1 MQILVQK
8 ILRMREQSLRITL
21 ANVKEALGCD
31 YPTAHRAI
39 VIAQLAT
46 CNTCAHAEPRGGDGH
61 LTCLANY
68 HSQHRTTGTTAAC
81 SSYISRHPISTT
93 QP

>member
-1 MQILVQK
+1 MQILVQE
-8 ILRMREQSLRITL
+8 ILRMRELGQRITL
-21 ANVKEALGCD
+21 ATVKESLGCD

-39 VIAQLAT
+39 VTAQLAT
-46 CNTCAHAEPRGGDGH
+46 CNTCAHAEPRGGQGT

-81 SSYISRHPISTT
+81 SSYIPRHRHEIH
-93 QP
+93 